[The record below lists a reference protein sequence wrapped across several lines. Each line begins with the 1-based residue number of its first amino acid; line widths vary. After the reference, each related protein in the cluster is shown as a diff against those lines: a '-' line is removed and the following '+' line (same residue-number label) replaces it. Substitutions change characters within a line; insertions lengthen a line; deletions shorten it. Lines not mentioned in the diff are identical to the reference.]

1 MDAIVEKSP
10 LKTTPI
16 HPVFVAEVS
25 GVNLRKLTQADA
37 DARIADATAAITEFV
52 NNTQEEIGRAHV

>member
-1 MDAIVEKSP
+1 MDAIVEKSS
-10 LKTTPI
+10 LKTTPL

-37 DARIADATAAITEFV
+37 DAIVAAI
-52 NNTQEEIGRAHV
+52 NQYLSLIHI